1 MSVIIVA
8 GLAGA
13 AQAAAHVRRREI
25 GIAGHAVM
33 IVTSA
38 AVPVAVHQVRVD
50 AVQSR
55 AVSVARAASVMNGIF
70 ASSVRRSRRRRAFPW

>member
-13 AQAAAHVRRREI
+13 AQAAARVRRREI
-25 GIAGHAVM
+25 AVRAVM

-70 ASSVRRSRRRRAFPW
+70 ASSVRRSRRCRAFPW